1 MPINTDLSLAP
12 YYDDFD
18 IEKQYHRIL
27 FKPGY
32 AVQAREL
39 TQLQSILQNQFEK
52 FGENIFQEG
61 SIVKGCNFTQLPDL
75 KFVRVNDKLNFDV
88 ANYVGGTTLID
99 DGLGNQIE
107 ADIFY
112 ELEGTVTG
120 LRAAIIT
127 STRGFETRF
136 PDLNTFYINYLN
148 TGAGEIK
155 VFASGE
161 LLNIRKLTVVGNDII
176 ESVLLPET
184 INVSERNGHVGNSY
198 GVKASEGIIF
208 QKGHFA
214 LAKEQIIVVS
224 KYDNVPDQ
232 VAVGYLLEE
241 SLISA
246 QDDESLY
253 DNANG
258 SPNQNAAG
266 ADRLKLVPLLTT
278 LSFTDADTNDSFFSL
293 IRYSNGQ
300 PVQIRDVSQYN
311 VLGEEMAKRTFEE
324 SGNYIVDSFDVSVI
338 TRNGSP
344 KVSIKPGIAYVKGYR
359 VESRA
364 EFFVDIEPM
373 KETEVAIQSNQ
384 TIGFSYGGYL
394 TATSIDGKV
403 DLNTFGAVDLLS
415 ANNQII
421 GTTRVSNITNDKVFI
436 FETKMNTGKKFAD
449 VEKLIDTTGEIAV
462 VPALRQTASDV
473 LIFDTGMFN
482 LKSIQDMT
490 IPVRD
495 QRTFTSVLSDTI
507 IVTADIGENYSVD
520 NLDLVIVD
528 STNTRLNVQSTSL
541 SAGNTVLTI
550 NLVPGQ
556 SPSAPG
562 VVYLNKNIV
571 NAEPHQKI
579 SKTVYV
585 KSLFDAN
592 NVVQKYNLGF
602 PDVYKV
608 EEIIDS
614 ANNDVTG
621 SFRLV
626 KNQKG
631 NYYDH
636 SYIELIGGRTIP
648 ANGLLTIKLKTFQV
662 STTTGKYFFTIDSYQ
677 TDVPIEEIPTF
688 TSANGKVYNLRNCID
703 FRPHVTALGDYNAAF
718 ATSAPT
724 IPTAV
729 NITPVFPVGQYLTP
743 ANGEFAQVDY
753 EYYLARYDLV
763 AVDSYGKFSI
773 VRGTAATKPIP
784 PKVDNSRLTIAEIF
798 IPGLPAYAS
807 DISSIENRQD
817 YFIKIKPRGVKNYT
831 MQDIKE
837 IDDKIER
844 LIYYTTLSQLEA
856 DTKNL
861 NITDENGLTRFK
873 NGILVDPFNDLSIAN
888 VGDSE
893 FSAGLDFTEKSL
905 IPSVKTFPLNLKYSS
920 NSAATVYP
928 SLSEPN
934 TATIQA
940 VQDVS
945 LISQKYATSFRNCVS
960 NFYSYE
966 GRGFLSP
973 EYDGAHDVINNPPQN
988 IVIDTVT
995 PLVDFVDSLQKMI
1008 PLTSTNTQVVSTGRT
1023 RQTVNVGNS
1032 KTGGTS
1038 TTTTTTTTQLR
1049 DTTTAL
1055 QVSARPTVNK
1065 EVGDFVTNFEFNP
1078 YMRSRAVQILMFG
1091 LRPNTRHYIFFDE
1104 QDVNEFTAP
1113 GTVTDNVVNVK
1124 RSGAFGNPLVANSNG
1139 TIAAI
1144 FVIPPERFFVG
1155 DRKIQI
1161 TDVDEYSAIESGGTS
1176 GGFLTYRAYNFS
1188 LEKQKLITSTRAPDT
1203 TIQTS
1208 TTNRTVVTR
1217 DVRVTRIPAEDRGKE
1232 GARDPSS
1239 DPISQT
1245 FFVKSSMS
1253 RGSDAV
1259 FVSKLDLYFKRKSDI
1274 NGVSVMLR
1282 EVVNGYPGSSIL
1294 PFSLVHFTPTQIN
1307 VSEDASIPT
1316 EVIFKAPVRLD
1327 VEKEYCFVVIPDA
1340 NDPDYLLYISKVGGV
1355 DLGPSA
1361 LRVTQD
1367 WGDGVLFTST
1377 NNRAWQSLQDE
1388 DAKFTLYR
1396 KDFLTNDS
1404 SSITLSNDDHEFL
1417 SIENVIGKFQNG
1429 EEVYSKK
1436 PILGATS
1443 ASLTLTEGSFSMV
1456 GTNLTD
1462 TYSIG
1467 DSILI
1472 ENGTNRDIA
1481 KVVNVT
1487 ATTLTS
1493 DSPALLSG
1501 SITVF
1506 PVVKGTLSYYDFRD
1520 PFEMVLESSTA
1531 TALRN
1536 FATGNLIEGLITN
1549 AQATI
1554 TSVDNIEMSY
1564 LQPMISRTTDTVSNI
1579 TITGKFVDP
1588 TDTNVTYDAP
1598 MAFNDKYVFNEKG
1611 TLLFSKSNDLTGSKN
1626 MKFVFNLTNAGSN
1639 TSTPFLDIETAFV
1652 FGNQYQVTN
1661 NPITTSRYISKT
1673 IELAEDLDAEDFNV
1687 FVTGYKPVGSDIKV
1701 YIKVQNAS
1709 DSSNFDSNDWI
1720 ELEKTA
1726 GANIFC
1732 SKSNLNDFREFE
1744 YSIPAANKVNGV
1756 VNYTNAN
1763 GEFDGFRKFAIK
1775 IELLSDNIGN
1785 VPRLLDYRGIA
1796 LT

>member
-18 IEKQYHRIL
+18 PEKQYHRIL

-39 TQLQSILQNQFEK
+39 TQLQSILQNQLER

-88 ANYVGGTTLID
+88 ANFVGGTTLID

-155 VFASGE
+155 VFAAGE
-161 LLNIRKLTVVGNDII
+161 LLNIRKLTVVGNDVI
-176 ESVLLPET
+176 ESVLLSTT
-184 INVSERNGHVGNSY
+184 INVSERNGHVGDSY
-198 GVKASEGIIF
+198 GVKSSEGIIF

-214 LAKEQIIVVS
+214 LAKEQIAIVS
-224 KYDNVPDQ
+224 KYTNVPDQ
-232 VAVGYLLEE
+232 ISVGYLLEE
-241 SLISA
+241 TLISA
-246 QDDESLY
+246 QDDETLY

-266 ADRLKLVPLLTT
+266 ADRLRLVPVLTA
-278 LSFTDADTNDSFFSL
+278 LPFADAEANDSFFSL
-293 IRYSNGQ
+293 IRYSGGQ
-300 PVQIRDVSQYN
+300 PVQLRDVSQYN
-311 VLGEEMAKRTFEE
+311 VIGEEMAKRTFEE
-324 SGNYIVDSFDVSVI
+324 SGNYIVDSFDVNVI
-338 TRNGSP
+338 TRDGVPN
-344 KVSIKPGIAYVKGYR
+344 VSIKPGIAYVRGYR

-364 EFFVDIEPM
+364 EFFVPLEPM
-373 KETEVAIQSNQ
+373 KDTEVGIQSNQ

-394 TATSIDGKV
+394 TTTSIDGQV
-403 DLNTFGAVDLLS
+403 DLNTFSSVDLLS
-415 ANNQII
+415 ANSEII
-421 GTTRVSNITNDKVFI
+421 GTTRVSNITNDRIFI
-436 FETKMNTGKKFAD
+436 FDTKMNAGKKFSD
-449 VEKLIDTTGEIAV
+449 VEKLIDTTGEISI

-473 LIFDTGMFN
+473 LLFDTGMFN

-495 QRTFTSVLSDTI
+495 QRIFTSVLSDTI
-507 IVTADIGENYSVD
+507 IITADIGEDYAVD

-541 SAGNTVLTI
+541 SGGNTVLTI

-556 SPSAPG
+556 SPSSPG
-562 VVYLNKNIV
+562 VIYVNKNIV

-579 SKTVYV
+579 SKTVYI
-585 KSLFDAN
+585 KSIFDAN

-602 PDVYKV
+602 PDVYKI
-608 EEIIDS
+608 EEILDS

-621 SFRLV
+621 SFKLV

-631 NYYDH
+631 NFYDH
-636 SYIELIGGRTIP
+636 SYLELISGRTVP
-648 ANGLLTIKLKTFQV
+648 ADGLMTVKLKVFQV
-662 STTTGKYFFTIDSYQ
+662 STTTGKYFFTVDSYQ
-677 TDVPIEEIPTF
+677 TDVPTEEIPTF
-688 TSANGKVYNLRNCID
+688 ISANGKVYNLRNCID

-724 IPTAV
+724 IPTPV
-729 NITPVFPVGQYLTP
+729 NIAPVFPAGQYLTP
-743 ANGEFAQVDY
+743 ANGEFAKVDY

-773 VRGTAATKPIP
+773 VRGNAATKPVP
-784 PKVDNSRLTIAEIF
+784 PRIDANRLVIAEIF

-807 DISSIENRQD
+807 DVPSIENRQD

-888 VGDSE
+888 VNDSE

-905 IPSVKTFPLNLKYSS
+905 IPSVKAFPLNLKYSS

-928 SLSEPN
+928 SLERPDI
-934 TATIQA
+934 ATIES
-940 VQDVS
+940 VQDLS
-945 LISQKYATSFRNCVS
+945 LISQKFATSFRNCVS

-966 GRGFLSP
+966 GTGFLSP
-973 EYDGAHDVINNPPQN
+973 EYDGSHDVVNNPPQT

-995 PLVDFVDSLQKMI
+995 PLVDFVDSLQRMI
-1008 PLTSTNTQVVSTGRT
+1008 PLTQTNTQVVSNNRT
-1023 RQTVNVGNS
+1023 RNVVTTGNTRS
-1032 KTGGTS
+1032 GGTV

-1055 QVSARPTVNK
+1055 QVSAKSTVNK
-1065 EVGDFVTNFEFNP
+1065 QVGDFVTNLEFNP
-1078 YMRSRAVQILMFG
+1078 YMRSRPIQILMFG

-1104 QDVNEFTAP
+1104 KDVNEFTSPATITDDVRTIRRNGQPGAP
-1113 GTVTDNVVNVK
+1113 LI
-1124 RSGAFGNPLVANSNG
+1124 SNSNG
-1139 TIAAI
+1139 VIAAI
-1144 FVIPPERFFVG
+1144 FVIPPETFFVG

-1161 TDVDEYSAIESGGTS
+1161 ADVDQFASIESGGTS

-1188 LEKQKLITSTRAPDT
+1188 IEKQKLITSTRAPDT

-1217 DVRVTRIPAEDRGKE
+1217 DVSVRRIPPQQDSDRDRNPG
-1232 GARDPSS
+1232 RDP
-1239 DPISQT
+1239 IAQT
-1245 FFVKSSMS
+1245 FFIKSSMGN
-1253 RGSDAV
+1253 GSDTV

-1274 NGVSVMLR
+1274 NGVSVMIR
-1282 EVVNGYPGSSIL
+1282 EVINGYPGPSIL
-1294 PFSLVHFTPTQIN
+1294 PFSLVHFNPTEIN
-1307 VSEDASIPT
+1307 TSEDASIPT

-1327 VEKEYCFVVIPDA
+1327 VEKEYCFVVQPDA
-1340 NDPDYLLYISKVGGV
+1340 NDPDYLIYISKVGGV

-1361 LRVTQD
+1361 VSVTQD
-1367 WGDGVLFTST
+1367 WGDGILFTST
-1377 NNRAWQSLQDE
+1377 NNRAWQSVQDE
-1388 DAKFTLYR
+1388 DIKFTLYR
-1396 KDFLTNDS
+1396 KQFLTADDSTIILEND
-1404 SSITLSNDDHEFL
+1404 NHEFL

-1443 ASLTLTEGSFSMV
+1443 ASLTLTEGSFSMS

-1481 KVVNVT
+1481 TVTNIT
-1487 ATTLTS
+1487 ATVLTS

-1501 SITVF
+1501 SVTVF
-1506 PVVKGTLSYYDFRD
+1506 PVVKGILSYYDFRD

-1531 TALRN
+1531 TALRK
-1536 FATGNLIEGLITN
+1536 FTAGDLIEGVLTN
-1549 AQATI
+1549 AQATV
-1554 TSVDNIEMSY
+1554 TTVDDIEMSY
-1564 LQPMISRTTDTVSNI
+1564 LQPMINRTTDTVSNI
-1579 TITGKFVDP
+1579 TLTGRFVDP
-1588 TDTNVTYDAP
+1588 DDTNVTYDTT
-1598 MAFNDKYVFNEKG
+1598 MSFSDKHVFNEKA
-1611 TLLFSKSNDLTGSKN
+1611 TIVFSRSNDLTGAKN
-1626 MKFVFNLTNAGSN
+1626 MKFVLSLTNSGSS

-1652 FGNQYQVTN
+1652 FANQYQITN
-1661 NPITTSRYISKT
+1661 NPVNTSRYISRT

-1687 FVTGYKPVGSDIKV
+1687 FVTGYKPFGTDIRV
-1701 YIKVQNAS
+1701 YIRVQNAS

-1726 GANIFC
+1726 GANIFS

-1744 YSIPAANKVNGV
+1744 YGIPVANKDNGV
-1756 VNYTNAN
+1756 VTYTNDN
-1763 GEFDGFRKFAIK
+1763 GIFDGFRKFAIK
-1775 IELLSDNIGN
+1775 IELLADNIGN

>member
-18 IEKQYHRIL
+18 VEKQYHRIL

-39 TQLQSILQNQFEK
+39 TQLQSTLQNQLER

-75 KFVRVNDKLNFDV
+75 KFVRVVDQLNFDV
-88 ANYVGGTTLID
+88 ANFVGGTTLID

-112 ELEGTVTG
+112 ELEGSVTG

-148 TGAGEIK
+148 TGAGEVK
-155 VFASGE
+155 VFAAGE
-161 LLNIRKLTVVGNDII
+161 LLNIRKLTVVGNDVI
-176 ESVLLPET
+176 ESVLLSTT
-184 INVSERNGHVGNSY
+184 INVTDRNGHVGDSY
-198 GVKASEGIIF
+198 GVKSSEGIIF
-208 QKGHFA
+208 QKGHFV
-214 LAKEQIIVVS
+214 LAKEQITVVS
-224 KYDNVPDQ
+224 KYNNVPDQ
-232 VAVGYLLEE
+232 VSVGYLLEE

-266 ADRLKLVPLLTT
+266 ADRLKLVPILTA
-278 LSFTDADTNDSFFSL
+278 LPSAEAEANDSFFSL
-293 IRYSNGQ
+293 IKYSDGQ
-300 PVQIRDVSQYN
+300 PVQLRDVSEYN

-324 SGNYIVDSFDVSVI
+324 SGNYIVDSFDVNVI
-338 TRNGSP
+338 TRDGAP
-344 KVSIKPGIAYVKGYR
+344 KVSVKPGIAYVKGYR

-364 EFFVDIEPM
+364 EFFIDIDPM
-373 KETEVAIQSNQ
+373 QETEVDIQSNQ

-394 TATSIDGKV
+394 TASSIDGKV
-403 DLNTFGAVDLLS
+403 DLNTFGPVDLLS
-415 ANNQII
+415 ANSEII
-421 GTTRVSNITNDKVFI
+421 GTTRISNITPGKVFI
-436 FETKMNTGKKFAD
+436 FETKMNPGKKFVD
-449 VEKLIDTTGEIAV
+449 VEKLVDTTGEISV
-462 VPALRQTASDV
+462 IPATRQTASDV
-473 LIFDTGMFN
+473 LLFDTGMFN

-507 IVTADIGENYSVD
+507 IITADIGEDYAVD

-562 VVYLNKNIV
+562 VVYVNKNIV

-585 KSLFDAN
+585 KSFFSAN
-592 NVVQKYNLGF
+592 NTIQKYNLGF
-602 PDVYKV
+602 PDVYKI
-608 EEIIDS
+608 EEILDS

-621 SFRLV
+621 SFKLV

-636 SYIELIGGRTIP
+636 SYLELVSGRTVP
-648 ANGLLTIKLKTFQV
+648 EDGLMTVKLKVFQV

-677 TDVPIEEIPTF
+677 IDVPTEEIPTF
-688 TSANGKVYNLRNCID
+688 TSANGRVYNLRNCID
-703 FRPHVTALGDYNAAF
+703 FRPHVSALGDYEAVV

-724 IPTAV
+724 IPSAV
-729 NITPVFPVGQYLTP
+729 NIAPVFPAGQYLTP
-743 ANGEFAQVDY
+743 ANGEFAKVDY

-763 AVDSYGKFSI
+763 AIDSYGKFSI
-773 VRGTAATKPIP
+773 VKGTAATKPVP
-784 PKVDNSRLTIAEIF
+784 PKIDDSRLAIAEIF

-807 DISSIENRQD
+807 DIASVENRQD

-844 LIYYTTLSQLEA
+844 LIYYVTLSQLEA
-856 DTKNL
+856 DTTNL

-888 VGDSE
+888 LNDSE
-893 FSAGLDFTEKSL
+893 FDAGLDFTEKSL
-905 IPSVKTFPLNLKYSS
+905 IPSVKTFPLNLKYTS
-920 NSAATVYP
+920 NTNSTVYP
-928 SLSEPN
+928 SLSQPD
-934 TATIQA
+934 TATISA

-945 LISQKYATSFRNCVS
+945 IISQKFATDFRNCVS
-960 NFYSYE
+960 NFYSYS
-966 GRGFLSP
+966 GTGFLSP
-973 EYDGAHDVINNPPQN
+973 EYDGAHDVVNNPPQN
-988 IVIDTVT
+988 IVIDTVS
-995 PLVDFVDSLQKMI
+995 PLMDLVDNLQRFI
-1008 PLTSTNTQVVSTGRT
+1008 PLTSTNTQVVSSGRT
-1023 RQTVNVGNS
+1023 TQTTRSGR
-1032 KTGGTS
+1032 
-1038 TTTTTTTTQLR
+1038 TTTTVNTTTTQLR

-1055 QVSARPTVNK
+1055 QVTARPTQNRV
-1065 EVGDFVTNFEFNP
+1065 VGDFVTNFEFNP
-1078 YMRSRAVQILMFG
+1078 YMRSRPIQILMFG
-1091 LRPNTRHYIFFDE
+1091 LRPNTRHYIYFDE

-1113 GTVTDNVVNVK
+1113 GSIVSDVRNVR
-1124 RSGAFGNPLVANSNG
+1124 RSGAFGAPLIANSNG
-1139 TIAAI
+1139 VLAAI

-1161 TDVDEYSAIESGGTS
+1161 SDVDQFSSIESGGTS
-1176 GGFLTYRAYNFS
+1176 GGFLTYRAYNFTT
-1188 LEKQKLITSTRAPDT
+1188 EKQKLITSTRTADT

-1208 TTNRTVVTR
+1208 STNRTVVNR
-1217 DVRVTRIPAEDRGKE
+1217 DVSVRRDPIVINRPGNESSRDRG
-1232 GARDPSS
+1232 PQ
-1239 DPISQT
+1239 DPIAQT
-1245 FFVKSSMS
+1245 FFIKSSMGN
-1253 RGSDAV
+1253 RSDTV

-1274 NGVSVMLR
+1274 NGVTVMLR
-1282 EVVNGYPGSSIL
+1282 EVVNGYPGPTIL
-1294 PFSLVHFTPTQIN
+1294 PFSKVHFNPTDINTSDDASVPTQ
-1307 VSEDASIPT
+1307 VF
-1316 EVIFKAPVRLD
+1316 FKAPVRLD
-1327 VEKEYCFVVIPDA
+1327 VEKEYCFVVQPDA
-1340 NDPDYLLYISKVGGV
+1340 NDPDYLIFISKVGGV
-1355 DLGPSA
+1355 DLGPA
-1361 LRVTQD
+1361 AAPVVQD
-1367 WGDGVLFTST
+1367 WGDGILFTST
-1377 NNRAWQSLQDE
+1377 NNRAWQSVQDE
-1388 DAKFTLYR
+1388 DIKFTLYR
-1396 KDFLTNDS
+1396 KQFSTTNDS
-1404 SSITLSNDDHEFL
+1404 AIILANDDHEFL

-1443 ASLTLTEGSFSMV
+1443 PSLTLTAGSFAMV

-1472 ENGTNRDIA
+1472 ENGSTRDIA
-1481 KVVNVT
+1481 RIVNVT
-1487 ATTLTS
+1487 STLLTS

-1501 SITVF
+1501 SVTVF

-1520 PFEMVLESSTA
+1520 PFEMVLEGSTA

-1536 FATGNLIEGLITN
+1536 FATGNLIEGVLTN

-1554 TSVDNIEMSY
+1554 TSVDNVEMSY
-1564 LQPMISRTTDTVSNI
+1564 LQPMINRTTDTISEVS
-1579 TITGKFVDP
+1579 ITGRFVDP
-1588 TDTNVTYDAP
+1588 SDTNVTYDVP
-1598 MAFNDKYVFNEKG
+1598 MSFSDKHVFNEKG
-1611 TLLFSKSNDLTGSKN
+1611 TLVFSKSNDLTGAKN
-1626 MKFVFNLTNAGSN
+1626 MKFVIGLTNNGST
-1639 TSTPFLDIETAFV
+1639 TSTPFLDIETAFI
-1652 FGNQYQVTN
+1652 FANQYQTTN
-1661 NPITTSRYISKT
+1661 DSASTSKYISKT

-1687 FVTGYKPVGSDIKV
+1687 FVTGYRPFGTDIKV
-1701 YIKVQNAS
+1701 YIRVQNAS
-1709 DSSNFDSNDWI
+1709 DSSNFDSNEWI
-1720 ELEKTA
+1720 ELEKTS
-1726 GANIFC
+1726 GANIFS
-1732 SKSNLNDFREFE
+1732 SKSNLNDFREFT
-1744 YSIPAANKVNGV
+1744 YGIPAANKDNGV
-1756 VNYTNAN
+1756 VTYTNEN
-1763 GEFDGFRKFAIK
+1763 GSFDGFRKFAIK
-1775 IELLSDNIGN
+1775 IELLSENIGN